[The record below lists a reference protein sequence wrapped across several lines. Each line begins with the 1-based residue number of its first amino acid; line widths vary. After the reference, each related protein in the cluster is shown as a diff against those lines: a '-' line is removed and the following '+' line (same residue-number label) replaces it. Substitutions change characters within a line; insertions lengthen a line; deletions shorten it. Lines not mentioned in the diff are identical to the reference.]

1 MAIVCNLN
9 NLPDGIK
16 NPVVTIGNFDGV
28 HKGHQTIFKKV
39 IKHARDIKGTAG
51 VITFDPHPIKI
62 TAPDSARP
70 LITPLDQKRELIL
83 NQGIELF
90 VIINFSYEFSTIS
103 ATEFIKDV
111 LVTRLG
117 IKEIIVGYDYV
128 FGRHR
133 KGGIE
138 LLKRMGKEFDFSVY
152 QIKPVYVGKTLVSS
166 TLIRTLVENG
176 DITEAKRLLGR
187 SYQIRGKVIKGMNR
201 GGPILGYPTA
211 NLMLSDE
218 LVPKKGVY
226 IVTVGIDGKT
236 FQGLTNIGYNPT
248 FTNNE
253 LSVETY
259 IFDFSENI
267 LGKDIRLNFLSRL
280 RDEITF
286 TNASDLSQQIDQD
299 VEIAKRFFKNT
310 KYL

>member
-28 HKGHQTIFKKV
+28 HKGHQAIFKKV

-51 VITFDPHPIKI
+51 VITFDPHPVKI

-90 VIINFSYEFSTIS
+90 VVINFSYEFSTTS

-133 KGGIE
+133 KGDID

-152 QIKPVYVGKTLVSS
+152 QITPVYVGKTLVSS
-166 TLIRTLVENG
+166 TLIRNLVENG
-176 DITEAKRLLGR
+176 DITEATRLLGR

-226 IVTVGIDGKT
+226 IVTVDIDGET

-248 FTNNE
+248 FKNKE

-267 LGKDIRLNFLSRL
+267 LGKDIRLNFLFRL

-286 TNASDLSQQIDQD
+286 TNVSGLSQQIDQD
-299 VEIAKRFFKNT
+299 VESAKRFFNHK
-310 KYL
+310 K